1 MDGASLVKRILHID
15 LPSIAPTMITL
26 LILSMGSFF
35 KTGFEKVYLMQNS
48 LNLSVSEV
56 IDTYVYKMG
65 LGSQGANFSY
75 STAIGL
81 FQSFVGFILIL
92 ITNKISKMVS
102 DNGIW

>member
-1 MDGASLVKRILHID
+1 
-15 LPSIAPTMITL
+15 
-26 LILSMGSFF
+26 
-35 KTGFEKVYLMQNS
+35 MQNS

-81 FQSFVGFILIL
+81 FQSFIGFILI
-92 ITNKISKMVS
+92 IVTNKISKTVS